1 MKLLSLSRNLQHT
14 MDKINIVLLEDDPI
28 DRIKIEIMIA
38 EFASNEY
45 DFKLIGMFESLEH
58 LLEFLETQTVD
69 IIISDVFTKKRAT
82 GIELLKKIK
91 NNTTP
96 IILITQSQDID
107 VYQESKEYRH
117 LQYLIKPFH
126 KFTLQS
132 TVENAISI
140 NREKQEEANISKKF
154 IFLKGNSDSTDKI
167 KLDEILFLE
176 TDGNY
181 CYIHVKN
188 KKYILKKSLHKIL
201 QDDLDENFIRIH
213 HRYAVNKSHIQLVK
227 LHSLEISGKID
238 FPIGK
243 SFKKMVNTLFN

>member
-1 MKLLSLSRNLQHT
+1 MKN
-14 MDKINIVLLEDDPI
+14 INIVLLEDDPI

-38 EFASNEY
+38 EFTSNQY
-45 DFKLIGMFESLEH
+45 IFQLVKIFESLEL

-69 IIISDVFTKKRAT
+69 VIISDVFTKKRAT

-91 NNTTP
+91 NNVSHTTP
-96 IILITQSQDID
+96 IILITQSQDLG
-107 VYQESKEYRH
+107 VYQESQEYAH

-132 TVENAISI
+132 TVENAISM
-140 NREKQEEANISKKF
+140 NREEQEDANFNKKF
-154 IFLKGNSDSTDKI
+154 IFLKGNSDSTDKV

-181 CYIHVKN
+181 CYIHIKN
-188 KKYILKKSLHKIL
+188 KKYIIKKSLNKIL
-201 QDDLDENFIRIH
+201 QDDLDDNFIRIH
-213 HRYAVNKSHIQLVK
+213 HRYAVNKQHIQMVK

-243 SFKKMVNTLFN
+243 SFKKLVNTLL

>member
-1 MKLLSLSRNLQHT
+1 MKN
-14 MDKINIVLLEDDPI
+14 INIVLLEDDPI

-38 EFASNEY
+38 EFTSNQY
-45 DFKLIGMFESLEH
+45 IFQLVKIFESLEL

-69 IIISDVFTKKRAT
+69 VIISDVFTKKRAT

-91 NNTTP
+91 NNVSHTTP
-96 IILITQSQDID
+96 IILITQSQDLG
-107 VYQESKEYRH
+107 VYQESQEYAH

-132 TVENAISI
+132 TVENAISM
-140 NREKQEEANISKKF
+140 NREEQEDANFNKKF
-154 IFLKGNSDSTDKI
+154 IFLKGNSDSTDKV

-181 CYIHVKN
+181 CYIHIKN
-188 KKYILKKSLHKIL
+188 KKYIIKKSLNKIL
-201 QDDLDENFIRIH
+201 QDDLDDNFIRIH
-213 HRYAVNKSHIQLVK
+213 HRYAVNKQHIQIVK

-243 SFKKMVNTLFN
+243 SFKKLVNTLL

>member
-1 MKLLSLSRNLQHT
+1 MNIIK
-14 MDKINIVLLEDDPI
+14 IVLLEDDPI
-28 DRIKIEIMIA
+28 DRIKIEIMIS
-38 EFASNEY
+38 EFTSTEY
-45 DFKLIGMFESLEH
+45 VFKLVAMFESLEC
-58 LLEFLETQTVD
+58 LLDFLETQTVD

-96 IILITQSQDID
+96 IILITQSQDVE

-140 NREKQEEANISKKF
+140 NHDKQEEANINKKF
-154 IFLKGNSDSTDKI
+154 IFLKGNADSTDKI

-181 CYIHVKN
+181 CYIHIKN
-188 KKYILKKSLHKIL
+188 KKYILKKSLNKIL

-213 HRYAVNKSHIQLVK
+213 HRYAVNKNHIQVVK
-227 LHSLEISGKID
+227 PHSLEISGKID

-243 SFKKMVNTLFN
+243 SFKKIVNSLL

>member
-1 MKLLSLSRNLQHT
+1 MKQ
-14 MDKINIVLLEDDPI
+14 INIVLLEDDPI
-28 DRIKIEIMIA
+28 DRIKIEIMIS
-38 EFASNEY
+38 EFTSNEY
-45 DFKLIGMFESLEH
+45 DFKLVKMFESLEL

-69 IIISDVFTKKRAT
+69 VIISDIFTKKRAT

-91 NNTTP
+91 NNVSHTTP
-96 IILITQSQDID
+96 IILITQSHDLD
-107 VYQESKEYRH
+107 VYQESKEYGH

-132 TVENAISI
+132 TVENAIST
-140 NREKQEEANISKKF
+140 NREVQEDADFNKKF
-154 IFLKGNSDSTDKI
+154 IFLKGNSDSTDKV

-188 KKYILKKSLHKIL
+188 KKYIVKKSLNKIL
-201 QDDLDENFIRIH
+201 HDDLDDNFIRIH
-213 HRYAVNKSHIQLVK
+213 HRYAVNKQHIQIVK

-243 SFKKMVNTLFN
+243 SFKKLVNTLL